1 MEQSFLNTFSFQDVH
16 SSLLQLLSSPSFRS
30 RALYQITT
38 LQQSL
43 LHYFNSHLPQ
53 RAKDLESAALNNQ
66 SYAGSKEV
74 LKTVEI
80 KILKDMERLVGVM
93 TDVVMVQQF
102 FKMYATMGGEGETRE
117 ERFLDESMMI
127 RY

>member
-1 MEQSFLNTFSFQDVH
+1 M
-16 SSLLQLLSSPSFRS
+16 
-30 RALYQITT
+30 
-38 LQQSL
+38 
-43 LHYFNSHLPQ
+43 
-53 RAKDLESAALNNQ
+53 
-66 SYAGSKEV
+66 

-80 KILKDMERLVGVM
+80 KILKDLERLVGVM